1 MENTLY
7 LLNLDSMNQFD
18 EFSEKEQEKKCHG
31 FNRTYQILLCLKK

>member
-31 FNRTYQILLCLKK
+31 FNEQDISNSIMS